1 MNNPSLY
8 QQLGINLDLALE
20 AHELLRGATGREIPG
35 VREDKEELPNAT
47 VTTVTIFSPEGAR
60 MMNKPLGNYITIEA
74 PNLRIIDPEIQT
86 EISNLLARKLQ
97 ELIPSSEQLNIL
109 LVGLG
114 NWNATPDALGP
125 KVIDQS
131 VVTRHLYNYA
141 PEALTPGLRSVC
153 ALAPGVL
160 GITGIE
166 TAEILRGV
174 VEKVQPNIM
183 VVVDALAAKSIDRI
197 GSTIQ
202 IADTGISPGSGVG
215 NQRAGINQE
224 TMGIPVIAIGCPTV
238 VHAAIIMEEVIL
250 KLFQELN
257 MYQGLRPPIINDVI
271 SNVLS
276 PFGGSLTVTPKEIDS
291 MVENLAKTIARG
303 INQALHPSVTPS
315 NLSYYLQ

>member
-20 AHELLRGATGREIPG
+20 AHELLRGATGQEIPG
-35 VREDKEELPNAT
+35 VREDKEELSNAT
-47 VTTVTIFSPEGAR
+47 VTTVTILSPEGAR
-60 MMNKPLGNYITIEA
+60 MMNKPLGKYITIEA

-86 EISNLLARKLQ
+86 EISNVLARKLQ
-97 ELIPSSEQLNIL
+97 ELIPTSEQLNIL

-271 SNVLS
+271 SNVCLH
-276 PFGGSLTVTPKEIDS
+276 
-291 MVENLAKTIARG
+291 LA
-303 INQALHPSVTPS
+303 VV
-315 NLSYYLQ
+315 